1 MPKNYFIYGD
11 EEYLVET
18 KVKELKRKYGNGEN
32 WNVETLESWSD
43 LQDKLLTQSMFALE
57 RVFICATQVLERDK
71 PDIGQVESLLSQ
83 HANVLVFYAKSRPD
97 KRTQIYKLLVKMCT
111 VWEVQAPKGGD
122 LQRWLQKKAEELGG
136 HMGNEAAGELI
147 YLAGSDM
154 MTLES
159 EVIKLINY
167 DSDISVANVRALA
180 VRTIHSNIFEL
191 VDAVVQRRLNRAMNM
206 VEELFGGGAAEP
218 YLLHMLARQY
228 RLLFR
233 LLFHKKRGYGS
244 AEIQKF
250 MPMHPY
256 AFKKLLGQAGSIT
269 LGQCANS
276 LQQIS
281 QADYL
286 FKTGQSQGLSLL
298 QGLIAKLAKK

>member
-1 MPKNYFIYGD
+1 MPINYFVHGD
-11 EEYLVET
+11 EEYLVE
-18 KVKELKRKYGNGEN
+18 KRVQELQRKYDDGER

-43 LQDKLLTQSMFALE
+43 LQDKLLTQSMFASA
-57 RVFICATQVLERDK
+57 RVFICAIQVLEREK
-71 PDIGQVESLLSQ
+71 PDIDQVESLLSR
-83 HANVLVFYAKSRPD
+83 HANILVFYAKSRPD
-97 KRTQIYKLLVKMCT
+97 KRTQLFKLLTKMCT
-111 VWEVQAPKGGD
+111 VWEVKAPKGSE
-122 LQRWLQKKAEELGG
+122 LQRWVQQKAEESGG
-136 HMGNEAAGELI
+136 HASHEAAGELI
-147 YLAGSDM
+147 YQAGTDM

-167 DSDISVANVRALA
+167 DADISVDNVRILA
-180 VRTIHSNIFEL
+180 ARTIHSTIFDL
-191 VDAVVQRRLNRAMNM
+191 VDAVVQGRNNRAMNM
-206 VEELFGGGAAEP
+206 VEELFRGGAAEP

-233 LLFHKKRGYGS
+233 LLFHKKKGYGS
-244 AEIQKF
+244 SEIQKI

-256 AFKKLLGQAGSIT
+256 AFQKLHAQAASIT
-269 LGQCANS
+269 LGHSAGS
-276 LQQIS
+276 LQLIS